1 MALYMIGL
9 GLWDAKDITVKGL
22 EAVKRCDPVYL
33 ENYTSRLSCGID
45 ELEKLY
51 GKKVTLADREQVEI
65 NADDILDT
73 AKDRDVAFLVVGDVL
88 AATTHNDIRLRAEK
102 KGIPVHIIHNASVLL
117 AVGETG
123 LELYKFGRVTS
134 IPFKN
139 SNVKSPV
146 EAFNTNFKAGLHT
159 LFLLDI
165 NRHEDSYMT
174 INDAIAYL
182 KREGV
187 DNYIGVGCAGLG
199 SDNPEIRVGLLKD
212 LARERFTLSPQCMI
226 IPGRMHFIE
235 EETLKGFKKQII

>member
-9 GLWDAKDITVKGL
+9 GLWDATDISVKGL
-22 EAVKRCDPVYL
+22 EAVKRCDFVYL
-33 ENYTSRLSCGID
+33 ENYTSRLGCSVD

-51 GKKVTLADREQVEI
+51 GKKVILADREQVEI
-65 NADDILDT
+65 NADDILDL
-73 AKDRDVAFLVVGDVL
+73 AIKRDIAFLIVGDVL

-102 KGIPVHIIHNASVLL
+102 KGIKVHIIHNASVLL

-134 IPFKN
+134 IPFEN

-146 EAFNTNFKAGLHT
+146 EAFRKNFEIGLHT

-165 NRHEDSYMT
+165 SRHDDAYMT
-174 INDAIAYL
+174 ISDAVSYL
-182 KREGV
+182 QREGV
-187 DNYIGVGCAGLG
+187 DRYIGVGCAGLG
-199 SDNPEIRVGLLKD
+199 SGSPEIRVGLLDD
-212 LARERFTLSPQCMI
+212 LKMEKFTLFPQCLI

-235 EETLKGFKKQII
+235 EETLKAFKKQII